1 MKITIQSMLV
11 GMMLLTSITA
21 SAGGFKLKTAKP
33 VGQTLSVAMNAGL
46 SVTLTWGD
54 GSTESLYST
63 GQLQDITIKDAS
75 LTVSTEKDITS
86 LYLADNEL
94 TELNVTQSA
103 AKLRRLFCPNN
114 LLTALDL
121 STCTALVSLDCQG
134 NKLSTLSVGSTIVE
148 DYNVADNELSII
160 GLRGGSK
167 ITSLVCGNNKLTA
180 VPYLS
185 SMTGLTTLYCQGNQ
199 VTSLSISKCVQ
210 LKDLLAYDNQL
221 KTLNTLPLVNL
232 KNLWVGNNLLETL
245 DLSGDVLIEGL
256 MAENNNLKT
265 IKWSEDMRRSAV
277 FAYTDLSN
285 NALFFDQFPSM
296 SYKKVIVDGTLGHQ
310 EDYQLFG
317 DTNVNVATENI
328 RSLRRHGWDNS
339 HTLEVVL
346 TAADGQTLVANEDYT
361 FTGSSFTFLKP
372 HAGVVIAFSSES
384 YPGLDLKTTPF
395 DVIDPAG
402 IDDVVTDAAQEAHSA
417 YDLQGRKVLSA
428 PQKGIYIVNGKKIVV
443 R

>member
-1 MKITIQSMLV
+1 
-11 GMMLLTSITA
+11 
-21 SAGGFKLKTAKP
+21 
-33 VGQTLSVAMNAGL
+33 
-46 SVTLTWGD
+46 
-54 GSTESLYST
+54 
-63 GQLQDITIKDAS
+63 
-75 LTVSTEKDITS
+75 
-86 LYLADNEL
+86 
-94 TELNVTQSA
+94 
-103 AKLRRLFCPNN
+103 
-114 LLTALDL
+114 
-121 STCTALVSLDCQG
+121 
-134 NKLSTLSVGSTIVE
+134 
-148 DYNVADNELSII
+148 
-160 GLRGGSK
+160 
-167 ITSLVCGNNKLTA
+167 
-180 VPYLS
+180 
-185 SMTGLTTLYCQGNQ
+185 MTGLTTLYCQGNQ

-245 DLSGDVLIEGL
+245 DFSGDVLIEGL

-317 DTNVNVATENI
+317 DMNVNVATENI
-328 RSLRRHGWDNS
+328 RSLRRNGWDNS

-346 TAADGQTLVANEDYT
+346 TDADGQTLVANEDYT

-395 DVIDPAG
+395 NVIDPAG
-402 IDDVVTDAAQEAHSA
+402 IEDIMTDAVQEAHSA
-417 YDLQGRKVLSA
+417 YDLQGRKVFSA